1 MKSLAMASKN
11 PYGNVQLCF
20 EGSVSM
26 YVLVPGQRIYVSHY
40 NPRQSND
47 PLQLAGLKDSG

>member
-1 MKSLAMASKN
+1 MKSLADEN
-11 PYGNVQLCF
+11 PYGTVQLCF

-40 NPRQSND
+40 NPSQSND

>member
-1 MKSLAMASKN
+1 MKSLADKN
-11 PYGNVQLCF
+11 PYGTVQLCF

-47 PLQLAGLKDSG
+47 PLQLVGLKDSG